1 MVKRILVV
9 GMLDSIH
16 LARWLEQFKDEKLDI
31 SIFPSRKYRFMHP
44 QLWSLT
50 QSRNIANFQI
60 IGSSQKIFQFGH
72 VDFIL
77 KEVLGKI
84 FKSLNRKCSLQK
96 TLKKYNFDLIHAI
109 EIQGAGYLVGSIEK
123 IFYKKSKIILTN
135 WGSDIYYF
143 MKNPKHLDLIKNLL
157 KIVHYYSAECE
168 RDYELAQDLGFSGQ
182 ELPCIPNSGGFD
194 VSRDHLTYVKPSLRN
209 QIIVKGY
216 GGLFGRPD
224 ILTQVIEKICIEFPN
239 VNFYIYSVTKDS
251 KKLIK
256 DLPEHVR
263 KKIKYSS
270 VRHNLSRLDLLNQ
283 FSKSRIYIGCSE
295 SDGISTSFLESLIS
309 GSYPIQ
315 SNTSCADEW
324 IKKGAVG
331 SVVPLNFEIIMESL
345 RSAML
350 DVNLVDSA
358 SEINFAVSQKYL
370 SHEYISGIAKKF
382 YIDYS

>member
-31 SIFPSRKYRFMHP
+31 SIFPSRKYRFIHP

-50 QSRNIANFQI
+50 ESINIANFQI
-60 IGSSQKIFQFGH
+60 IGISPKIFRFGH
-72 VDFIL
+72 VDFML
-77 KEVLGKI
+77 KEIFGKF
-84 FKSLNRKCSLQK
+84 FKSLSRKYSLQK
-96 TLKKYNFDLIHAI
+96 TLKKNNFELIHAI
-109 EIQGAGYLVGSIEK
+109 EIQGGGYLIGSIEEA
-123 IFYKKSKIILTN
+123 FYKKSKIILTN

-157 KIVHYYSAECE
+157 KRVDYYSAECE
-168 RDYELAQDLGFSGQ
+168 RDYKLARDLGFSGQ

-194 VSRDHLTYVKPSLRN
+194 VMRDHLAYVKPSLRN
-209 QIIVKGY
+209 QIIIKGY

-224 ILTQVIEKICIEFPN
+224 ILIQVIGKICIEFPN
-239 VNFYIYSVTKDS
+239 LNFFIYSVTKDS
-251 KKLIK
+251 LKLIM
-256 DLPEHVR
+256 DLPKHVR
-263 KKIKYSS
+263 KKIKYST
-270 VRHNLSRLDLLNQ
+270 VRRNLSRLDLLNQ

-331 SVVPLNFEIIMESL
+331 SVVPLDFEIIMESV
-345 RSAML
+345 RSAVL
-350 DVNLVDSA
+350 DADMVDSA
-358 SEINFAVSQKYL
+358 SDINFAVSQKYL
-370 SHEYISGIAKKF
+370 SHEYISGIAKQF
-382 YIDYS
+382 YIDSR